1 MIDLKHRVK
10 RDAKAT
16 VFFPVEWPL
25 QVLSGVSAAIFLFL
39 FEQTYSGVAAASA

>member
-25 QVLSGVSAAIFLFL
+25 QVLSGVSAAIFF
-39 FEQTYSGVAAASA
+39 V